1 MLDVSDC
8 GQGAF
13 RKETHVDS
21 HAHRGVTVVTL
32 VHRTRHRSRG
42 RSRVSRTARISAPFF
57 GHTNSRITISAASPR
72 RGPSL

>member
-13 RKETHVDS
+13 RKETH
-21 HAHRGVTVVTL
+21 AH
-32 VHRTRHRSRG
+32 RG

-57 GHTNSRITISAASPR
+57 GHTNSRMTISAASPR